1 MLNLAWRATTECAA
15 ERSMC
20 CLEDPSGSLSRA
32 VTPSTTAIF
41 FECAEGEAVVR
52 LAREWLADYAREIDN
67 LRSAFDLFTGRWRC
81 CGGHRADGRRS
92 TLWVNLS
99 LNEERR
105 YRIER
110 ALTAHTLLQARTP
123 ASR

>member
-1 MLNLAWRATTECAA
+1 MRRRTVDVLPGRPKRELIAGRHA
-15 ERSMC
+15 EYYRD
-20 CLEDPSGSLSRA
+20 L
-32 VTPSTTAIF
+32 

>member
-20 CLEDPSGSLSRA
+20 CLEDPSGSLSQHAEYYRDL
-32 VTPSTTAIF
+32 

-99 LNEERR
+99 LIEECR

-110 ALTAHTLLQARTP
+110 ALTTYNLPPLMNF
-123 ASR
+123 S